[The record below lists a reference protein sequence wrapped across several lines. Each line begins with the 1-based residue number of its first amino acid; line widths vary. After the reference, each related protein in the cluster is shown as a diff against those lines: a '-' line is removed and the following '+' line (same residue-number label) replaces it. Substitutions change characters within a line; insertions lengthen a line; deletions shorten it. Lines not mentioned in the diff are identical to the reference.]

1 MSHVAVA
8 ADAKAAPAKK
18 PVVFTEPP
26 RQLKAASFGE
36 SEYAYSKFSA
46 VLPVGWTV
54 EDALKPEFWVH
65 VAGKLGKNELTGA
78 QDRAGGIIELRT
90 VDHAFYAQLYI
101 RAVQER
107 GLIVQ
112 LMGEPVYFGP
122 REVKSAAYKER
133 WNVGARGYDII
144 RESDNEIVAH
154 ASKIKTKEQVQ
165 AWIDEAMK
173 AR

>member
-1 MSHVAVA
+1 MSDVAVA
-8 ADAKAAPAKK
+8 ANVKAVKK
-18 PVVFTEPP
+18 PEPAP
-26 RQLKAASFGE
+26 EQPLVLKPQAFSGAEFA
-36 SEYAYSKFSA
+36 YATFSA
-46 VLPVGWTV
+46 TLPVGWTV

-65 VAGKLGKNELTGA
+65 VAHKLAKNPISNEPDRSGA
-78 QDRAGGIIELRT
+78 IIELRT
-90 VDHAFYAQLYI
+90 VDHAFYAQLYV

-107 GLIVQ
+107 GLVVA

-144 RESDNEIVAH
+144 RVSDNEIVAH

-173 AR
+173 VR